1 MAPTLVESTAA
12 RPRRRKSTTNLSF
25 KQRSTNATPT
35 ENYIASCSPDELLG
49 QIISALYPNYRIDA
63 PHLLALRNVLSTAI
77 VPPKKPPR
85 LMRTRPDKRIG
96 QIEPAYDVTRRCPHG
111 VNGPP
116 GSADKSFYFHHED
129 PDFKRLLPQVD
140 RSRYEWSDHPA
151 SEGSQDSKDTTD
163 LEISSSTPKR
173 TASSRSLH
181 SITTP
186 RSTDGKEAVA
196 PGSLNS
202 SKQSCPDM
210 ATEQKDGTTKSESL
224 PVEYKVVQEQR
235 TAISQTPQIVMI
247 PSISAGSLKSVT
259 TGCRDHAPTSTR
271 LLRTTGKQID
281 LPNAQE
287 TQDTACTS
295 SIPATY
301 TTCLP
306 DTQDT
311 SASSQS
317 NIFSPPVSFL
327 QFTPPTQEGTQGADE
342 SQVINTSTENFTNP
356 EETTNKPTQWYS
368 CFPTSSPVV
377 SSLPAPSQGKRPREM
392 SDEDSAPPQ
401 KRPKSPT

>member
-1 MAPTLVESTAA
+1 MAPTLVESTSA

-96 QIEPAYDVTRRCPHG
+96 QIEPAYDVTRRCLHG

-140 RSRYEWSDHPA
+140 RSRYEWSDHAA
-151 SEGSQDSKDTTD
+151 SEGSQDSKDTTG
-163 LEISSSTPKR
+163 LEIFDSAPKR
-173 TASSRSLH
+173 TASFRLLD

-186 RSTDGKEAVA
+186 RSTDGKEAAA
-196 PGSLNS
+196 PASPNS
-202 SKQSCPDM
+202 SKETCPDM
-210 ATEQKDGTTKSESL
+210 ATEQKDGTRKSNSL
-224 PVEYKVVQEQR
+224 PVEYKVVQEQG
-235 TAISQTPQIVMI
+235 TAISQTPQSEMI
-247 PSISAGSLKSVT
+247 PSTSAGSLKPVT
-259 TGCRDHAPTSTR
+259 TGCRDHAP
-271 LLRTTGKQID
+271 KQID
-281 LPNAQE
+281 LPDAQQ
-287 TQDTACTS
+287 TQDTACPS
-295 SIPATY
+295 SVPATY
-301 TTCLP
+301 STCLP
-306 DTQDT
+306 DTQDS
-311 SASSQS
+311 SASSRS

-342 SQVINTSTENFTNP
+342 TQVITTSIENFTNP

-368 CFPTSSPVV
+368 CFPTSSPIV